1 MLSPVNCGPA
11 DAAQILLQLCSLSY
25 DVVFFRGAF
34 DFCQEEAVLI
44 TVQWTLCSLLTS
56 WNIIC
61 CARSFTPSLFVCG
74 LQRLGVIIWQTCD
87 SDSDFFV
94 RVKKTGLRYIKVL
107 MRLKNTPNFP
117 VSCSSNDLPPHDRE
131 HAACARPYQCLMA
144 EASLSAAVLHLNIHY
159 LITSGNKNPLQ
170 FLLTY
175 VICCIGK
182 MHGFLEWAQKMN
194 SCLLLNFEA
203 DPSSK

>member
-1 MLSPVNCGPA
+1 MKNAVKLILNDLPAKRLTVTSTAKYLNQYLSSSCVLKKEGLSLWIMLSPVNCGPA

-94 RVKKTGLRYIKVL
+94 RVKKTGLYK
-107 MRLKNTPNFP
+107 
-117 VSCSSNDLPPHDRE
+117 SS
-131 HAACARPYQCLMA
+131 HA
-144 EASLSAAVLHLNIHY
+144 S
-159 LITSGNKNPLQ
+159 
-170 FLLTY
+170 
-175 VICCIGK
+175 
-182 MHGFLEWAQKMN
+182 
-194 SCLLLNFEA
+194 
-203 DPSSK
+203 

>member
-61 CARSFTPSLFVCG
+61 RARSFTPSLFVGCKD
-74 LQRLGVIIWQTCD
+74 LELSYDKRVIQILTFLC
-87 SDSDFFV
+87 V
-94 RVKKTGLRYIKVL
+94 LKKLDYIKVL

-159 LITSGNKNPLQ
+159 LITSGNKNSLQ

-182 MHGFLEWAQKMN
+182 MHGFLKWAQKMN